1 VDEYRRQ
8 KCDKGYVEWW
18 RDNRQKIED
27 GMGFK
32 GGVLGLRTYME
43 FFLEETDFIQE
54 FKDFIEGK

>member
-1 VDEYRRQ
+1 MDARIRV
-8 KCDKGYVEWW
+8 
-18 RDNRQKIED
+18 
-27 GMGFK
+27 GFK